1 MAAAVKIR
9 VGTEGTRMAKLEL
22 SEETKAGI
30 EQIKEADLLIAVAVP
45 VEADQLRAAA
55 SEAVLRMGGPAMSSQ
70 RIVVAFP
77 NLSGGEPPEQANIAP
92 QPMETDSGLRFVPY
106 SLPPASPSKIPWLP
120 AASTYQAV
128 FAMARE
134 WGVSACAV
142 IGLDLAALHTN
153 FLGPMMAPVLEK
165 RCELAMPL
173 YALGKFDGLLNS
185 SILAPLTRAL
195 YRRRVRFPLAP
206 DFCLSS
212 KMIPGLEAALQ
223 RTTAQGQTLFW
234 PATEAAIRDCGTC
247 QVHVDTRHLPQA
259 DGIDL
264 STVLAQTVGPLFAEM
279 ATNAPLWQRIRG
291 SQPVETYGGAG
302 ATPPD
307 TAHADTSPMLET
319 FQLGFR
325 NLQEVWSLVLP
336 PVTLLE
342 LKRLARPSTSR
353 FPLPG
358 GPWVRII
365 YDFALASR
373 LRTISRAH
381 LLGALT
387 PLYLGWVASYA
398 LEVGNASPAEAEQ
411 RVEKLARAYEDG
423 KPYLLSR
430 WRWPDRFN
438 P

>member
-1 MAAAVKIR
+1 
-9 VGTEGTRMAKLEL
+9 MAKVEL

-30 EQIKEADLLIAVAVP
+30 EEVREADLLIAVAVP
-45 VEADQLRAAA
+45 VDTEQLRAAA
-55 SEAVLRMGGPAMSSQ
+55 TQAILGTGQSISELRT
-70 RIVVAFP
+70 VVAFP
-77 NLSGGEPPEQANIAP
+77 SPAGVEAPIQAKTDLEPV
-92 QPMETDSGLRFVPY
+92 ETPGLRFVPY
-106 SLPPASPSKIPWLP
+106 ALPGASPARIPWLP
-120 AASTYQAV
+120 VVNTYQTL

-134 WGVSACAV
+134 LGVSACAV
-142 IGLDLAALHTN
+142 IGFDLAALQTN
-153 FLGPMMAPVLEK
+153 FLAPMMTAVLEK
-165 RCELAMPL
+165 GCELVMPV

-185 SILAPLTRAL
+185 SIYAPLTRAL
-195 YRRRVRFPLAP
+195 YGRRTRFPLAP

-212 KMIPGLEAALQ
+212 KMIPELELALQ
-223 RTTAQGQTLFW
+223 RANAQGQSTFW
-234 PATEAAIRDCGTC
+234 PATEAAIRDCTIC
-247 QVHVDTRHLPQA
+247 QVNVETRHIPPA
-259 DGIDL
+259 DGVDL
-264 STVLAQTVGPLFAEM
+264 TTVLSQTVGSLYADM
-279 ATNAPLWQRIRG
+279 TTHAALWQRVRG
-291 SQPVETYGGAG
+291 SQPVETLGVPVAPPSDGA
-302 ATPPD
+302 A
-307 TAHADTSPMLET
+307 ADTTPMLET

-353 FPLPG
+353 FHLPDEL
-358 GPWVRII
+358 WVRII
-365 YDFALASR
+365 YDFALAYR

-398 LEVGNASPAEAEQ
+398 LEVGNAGPAEAEQ
-411 RVEKLARAYEDG
+411 RLEKLARAYEEG

>member
-1 MAAAVKIR
+1 
-9 VGTEGTRMAKLEL
+9 MAKVEL

-30 EQIKEADLLIAVAVP
+30 EEVREADLLIAVAVP
-45 VEADQLRAAA
+45 VDTEQLRAAA
-55 SEAVLRMGGPAMSSQ
+55 T
-70 RIVVAFP
+70 
-77 NLSGGEPPEQANIAP
+77 QAILGTG
-92 QPMETDSGLRFVPY
+92 QSISGLRTVVSFPGPTGVEAPIQAKTDMASVETPGLTFVPY
-106 SLPPASPSKIPWLP
+106 ALPAASPARIPWLP
-120 AASTYQAV
+120 AVSTYQTL

-134 WGVSACAV
+134 LGVSACAV
-142 IGLDLAALHTN
+142 IGFDLAALQTN
-153 FLGPMMAPVLEK
+153 FLAPMMSAVLEK
-165 RCELAMPL
+165 GCELVMPV
-173 YALGKFDGLLNS
+173 YSLGKFDGLLNS
-185 SILAPLTRAL
+185 SIYAPLTRAL
-195 YRRRVRFPLAP
+195 YGRRVRFPLAP

-212 KMIPGLEAALQ
+212 RMIPELELALQ
-223 RTTAQGQTLFW
+223 RANAQGQSTFW
-234 PATEAAIRDCGTC
+234 PATEAAIRECTIC
-247 QVHVDTRHLPQA
+247 QVNVETRHVPPS
-259 DGIDL
+259 DGVDL
-264 STVLAQTVGPLFAEM
+264 TTVLSQTVGSLYADM
-279 ATNAPLWQRIRG
+279 TTHAALWQRVRG
-291 SQPVETYGGAG
+291 STPVETLGAPAAPPADG
-302 ATPPD
+302 A
-307 TAHADTSPMLET
+307 AADTTPMVET

-353 FPLPG
+353 FHLPDEL
-358 GPWVRII
+358 WVRII
-365 YDFALASR
+365 YDFALAYR

-411 RVEKLARAYEDG
+411 RLEKLARAYEEG

>member
-1 MAAAVKIR
+1 
-9 VGTEGTRMAKLEL
+9 MAKVEL

-30 EQIKEADLLIAVAVP
+30 EEVREADLLIAVAVP
-45 VEADQLRAAA
+45 VDTEQLRAAA
-55 SEAVLRMGGPAMSSQ
+55 TQAILGTGQSISELRT
-70 RIVVAFP
+70 VVAFP
-77 NLSGGEPPEQANIAP
+77 APAGVEAPIQAKTDLEPV
-92 QPMETDSGLRFVPY
+92 ETPGLRFVPY
-106 SLPPASPSKIPWLP
+106 ASSAASPERIPWLP
-120 AASTYQAV
+120 TANTYQTL

-134 WGVSACAV
+134 LGVSACAV
-142 IGLDLAALHTN
+142 IGFDLAALQTN
-153 FLGPMMAPVLEK
+153 FLAPMMTAVLEK
-165 RCELAMPL
+165 GCELVMPV

-185 SILAPLTRAL
+185 SIYAPLTRAL
-195 YRRRVRFPLAP
+195 YGRRVRFPLAP

-212 KMIPGLEAALQ
+212 KMIPELELALQ
-223 RTTAQGQTLFW
+223 RATAQGQSTFW
-234 PATEAAIRDCGTC
+234 PATEAAIRDCTIC
-247 QVHVDTRHLPQA
+247 QVNVETRHLPPA
-259 DGIDL
+259 DGVDL
-264 STVLAQTVGPLFAEM
+264 TTVLSQTVGSLYADM
-279 ATNAPLWQRIRG
+279 TTHAALWQRIRG
-291 SQPVETYGGAG
+291 TQAVETLGAPV
-302 ATPPD
+302 TPPAD
-307 TAHADTSPMLET
+307 GTPADTTPMLET

-353 FPLPG
+353 FHLPDEL
-358 GPWVRII
+358 WVRII
-365 YDFALASR
+365 YDFALAYR

-398 LEVGNASPAEAEQ
+398 LEVGNAGPAEAEQ
-411 RVEKLARAYEDG
+411 RLEKLARAYEEG